1 MKMNQFIKNYVSK
14 DYGTEAPSGC
24 ILDCSLGVNPAPLP
38 EFVLERLSVISG
50 ETIKNYPHDETLL
63 QKLILRFS
71 GIAQLTPEHFLL
83 GNGSYDILCNL
94 NLLCLGRGKT
104 VLGHAPQFPAYV
116 DHVHCIGATYRCY
129 TMQVNENYRFDADDY
144 IALMDEYC
152 DMFIMENPNNPTGQ
166 IIDIADMERIAKRAL
181 ELDAV
186 LVVDEAYGDYM
197 PLENSAIQLIEGY
210 PNVVVT
216 RSFSKGFG
224 LAGIRLGYAV
234 SSPGII
240 AQFRKL
246 QLSFN
251 CNSVARELACALLS
265 SGIDVPRMEQTSQ
278 TKARV
283 LACLHKFRAA
293 HTDPA
298 TPILTVYCEDET
310 TDLQALLARA
320 GLGAVGGAGYEGLGK
335 NAARLMMCDDA
346 DLLVSLFEKAQGML
360 G

>member
-1 MKMNQFIKNYVSK
+1 MKINRFIKEYVSK
-14 DYGTEAPSGC
+14 DYGGSTPSGC
-24 ILDCSLGVNPAPLP
+24 VLDCSLGVNPAPLP
-38 EFVLERLSVISG
+38 GFVLERLSTISG
-50 ETIKNYPHDETLL
+50 EIIKNYPHDEALL
-63 QKLILRFS
+63 HKLIRRFS
-71 GIAQLTPEHFLL
+71 GVARLAPENLLL

-94 NLLCLGRGKT
+94 NLLCLGRDKT

-116 DHVHCIGATYRCY
+116 DHVHCIGANSRFYA
-129 TMQVNENYRFDADDY
+129 MQAQDNYRFDADGY
-144 IALMDEYC
+144 IALMDEHC
-152 DMFIMENPNNPTGQ
+152 DMSIVENPNNPTGQ
-166 IIDIADMERIAKRAL
+166 VITIADMERIAKRAL
-181 ELDAV
+181 QLDTV

-197 PLENSAIQLIEGY
+197 LLANSAIRLIENY

-234 SSPGII
+234 SSPELI

-251 CNSVARELACALLS
+251 CNGVARELACALLE
-265 SGIDVPRMEQTSQ
+265 SGVDVPRAEQTAQ
-278 TKARV
+278 TKVRV

-293 HTDPA
+293 HTCPV
-298 TPILTVYCEDET
+298 TPILTIYCEDEA

-320 GLGAVGGAGYEGLGK
+320 GLGAVGCAGYEGLSK
-335 NAARLMMCDDA
+335 NAARLMMCGDA
-346 DLLVSLFEKAQGML
+346 ELLVSLLEKAQGML

>member
-1 MKMNQFIKNYVSK
+1 MKINQYINEYVSK
-14 DYGTEAPSGC
+14 DYGTATPKDC

-38 EFVLERLSVISG
+38 GFVLEKLSFISG
-50 ETIKNYPHDETLL
+50 EIIKNYPHDDALL
-63 QKLILRFS
+63 HKLVQRFS
-71 GIAQLTPEHFLL
+71 SVACLAPENLLL

-94 NLLCLGRGKT
+94 NLLCLGCGKT

-116 DHVHCIGATYRCY
+116 DHVRCVGAKFRYY
-129 TMQVNENYRFDADDY
+129 AMQAQNNYRFDADGY
-144 IALMDEYC
+144 IALMGADC
-152 DMFIMENPNNPTGQ
+152 DMFIVENPNNPTGQ
-166 IIDIADMERIAKRAL
+166 VIGLADMERIAKRAL
-181 ELDAV
+181 ELDTV

-197 PLENSAIQLIEGY
+197 PLANSAIQLIGGY

-234 SSPGII
+234 SSPGLI

-251 CNSVARELACALLS
+251 CNSVARELACALLD
-265 SGIDVPRMEQTSQ
+265 SGVDVPRAAQATQ
-278 TKARV
+278 TKAQV
-283 LACLHKFRAA
+283 IACLHKFRAA

-298 TPILTVYCEDET
+298 TPILTIYCEDET
-310 TDLQALLARA
+310 IDLQALLARA
-320 GLGAVGGAGYEGLGK
+320 GLGAVSGAGYEGLGK
-335 NAARLMMCDDA
+335 NAARLMMCGDA
-346 DLLVSLFEKAQGML
+346 GLLVSLLEKAQGML